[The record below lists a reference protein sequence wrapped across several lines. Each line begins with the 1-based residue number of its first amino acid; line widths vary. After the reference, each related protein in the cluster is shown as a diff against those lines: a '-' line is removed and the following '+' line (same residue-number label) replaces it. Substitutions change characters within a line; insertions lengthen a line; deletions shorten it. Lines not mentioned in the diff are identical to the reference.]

1 MSKRVR
7 FGVLVCLGIAGATSA
22 HAQPA
27 RQPPASTAVDLSLQ
41 EAIARAAG
49 RSEEVELAR
58 AAVESA
64 ETQITAAR
72 SAGLPQLNAT
82 TSYARTFVSPFTRGL
97 EFRLP
102 DEDRFN
108 PDPTAPLEER
118 VTYLEQNADSAVLTT
133 LADILTTSLQGVGL
147 GSPHA
152 YTANLSGSQ
161 VLYSGGRISA
171 ALGIATAARDAARFT
186 YEEEVAE
193 AELAVRT
200 AYYRALLARELESIA
215 QAALVQAESF
225 LNQERLRLEAG
236 FASDLDV
243 MRAEVALEN
252 LRPELV
258 QARNALELAMLDLK
272 RLVNLP
278 LSQPIRLTTPLEIP
292 TGAPPVTRVDMN
304 ELLEKRA
311 ALQAARRQVAAG
323 EYGVRAARAEYLPAI
338 SLQVA
343 YGGQT
348 FPQSL
353 FGFGDARWQPN
364 GSATVA
370 VQIPLFSGFQR
381 GASVGQARVELRR
394 AELQE
399 AQLREAVQL
408 QYEQA
413 LGERERARAT
423 ISARQ
428 RTVDQA
434 QRVYDL
440 TVLRYEQGQATQ
452 LEITDARLALLEAR
466 TNLAQALTDFHIAD
480 AGVNRAMGVTTV
492 SR

>member
-1 MSKRVR
+1 
-7 FGVLVCLGIAGATSA
+7 
-22 HAQPA
+22 
-27 RQPPASTAVDLSLQ
+27 
-41 EAIARAAG
+41 G

-236 FASDLDV
+236 FA
-243 MRAEVALEN
+243 
-252 LRPELV
+252 
-258 QARNALELAMLDLK
+258 
-272 RLVNLP
+272 
-278 LSQPIRLTTPLEIP
+278 
-292 TGAPPVTRVDMN
+292 
-304 ELLEKRA
+304 
-311 ALQAARRQVAAG
+311 
-323 EYGVRAARAEYLPAI
+323 
-338 SLQVA
+338 
-343 YGGQT
+343 
-348 FPQSL
+348 
-353 FGFGDARWQPN
+353 
-364 GSATVA
+364 
-370 VQIPLFSGFQR
+370 
-381 GASVGQARVELRR
+381 
-394 AELQE
+394 
-399 AQLREAVQL
+399 
-408 QYEQA
+408 
-413 LGERERARAT
+413 
-423 ISARQ
+423 
-428 RTVDQA
+428 
-434 QRVYDL
+434 
-440 TVLRYEQGQATQ
+440 
-452 LEITDARLALLEAR
+452 
-466 TNLAQALTDFHIAD
+466 
-480 AGVNRAMGVTTV
+480 
-492 SR
+492 